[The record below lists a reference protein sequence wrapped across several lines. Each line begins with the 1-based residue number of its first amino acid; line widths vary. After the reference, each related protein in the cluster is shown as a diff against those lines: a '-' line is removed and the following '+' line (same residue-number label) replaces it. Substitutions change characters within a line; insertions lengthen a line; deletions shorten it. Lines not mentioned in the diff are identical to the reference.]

1 MENEDKK
8 EETYRFEPEAKKD
21 LEESYLWY
29 EKQREGLGLEFANE
43 VFDTAEKL
51 GKKKGEST
59 VETHSNASP
68 TVKKTKLKR
77 LLTG

>member
-8 EETYRFEPEAKKD
+8 GETYRFEPEAKRD

-43 VFDTAEKL
+43 VFGTAEKL
-51 GKKKGEST
+51 GKKKGAKA
-59 VETHSNASP
+59 VEIDCHTSP
-68 TVKKTKLKR
+68 TVK
-77 LLTG
+77 